1 MPDSHPAFRPV
12 VALALTLLLSGCS
25 AHSQIAEEADA
36 NPCSVKK
43 KNDPQKPYVCVDDSG
58 AVLTATPFHVLAHES
73 VKNDKTRAVKIDWYT
88 TSGGGDLRLKI
99 YDACV
104 EAHSCN
110 GNGHCWTKTKPG
122 SVAYGEI
129 QQCKYDVWIQNGS
142 QPVLDPT
149 IIITGCC

>member
-1 MPDSHPAFRPV
+1 MPVFHPVFRPV
-12 VALALTLLLSGCS
+12 ALLALVLVLAGCS
-25 AHSQIAEEADA
+25 SRPDAALEPDA

-43 KNDPQKPYVCVDDSG
+43 KNDPQKPYVCIDDSG
-58 AVLTATPFHVLAHES
+58 AVLTATPYHVLVHDSE
-73 VKNDKTRAVKIDWYT
+73 KNDKTKPVKIDWYT

-99 YDACV
+99 YDTCV

-122 SVAYGEI
+122 SVDYGEI
-129 QQCKYDVWIQNGS
+129 QQCKYDVWIQNGA